1 MTNDMLVKFILKDGE
16 LDIKTTVRAQF
27 TKKKKNREYI
37 MNTQTSNHL
46 KICKKVHVV
55 FYFI

>member
-1 MTNDMLVKFILKDGE
+1 MLVKFILKDGE

-27 TKKKKNREYI
+27 TKTKKKPRIRNEI
-37 MNTQTSNHL
+37 SNHL

-55 FYFI
+55 FLFI

>member
-1 MTNDMLVKFILKDGE
+1 MLVKFILKDGE